1 MSVAQSHTLLTPSPM
16 DVVVDVDVVL
26 LSAQK
31 TRRELSY
38 LMDIPHCDNVMGSVL
53 TAGGASGHPET
64 EHRI

>member
-1 MSVAQSHTLLTPSPM
+1 M